1 MSIMDKIKSFFSGG
15 SSADAH
21 DHAGHDHSGH
31 DHSDHDH
38 SDHDPSDHDYSH
50 DTGVP
55 PIPMAD
61 PTGMPMPDP
70 DPGSEADQNRP
81 A

>member
-1 MSIMDKIKSFFSGG
+1 MSIMDKIKSFFTGG

-31 DHSDHDH
+31 DHSDHDQ
-38 SDHDPSDHDYSH
+38 SH

-55 PIPMAD
+55 PIPPAD

-70 DPGSEADQNRP
+70 DPGSEADENRP

>member
-1 MSIMDKIKSFFSGG
+1 MSLIDKVKSLFSGG
-15 SSADAH
+15 SATDAH
-21 DHAGHDHSGH
+21 DHAGHDHSDHDHSH

-38 SDHDPSDHDYSH
+38 SHDSAIPP
-50 DTGVP
+50 VP
-55 PIPMAD
+55 PAD

-70 DPGSEADQNRP
+70 DPGAGADEDRP